1 MTTFIEDYL
10 VNPSDAI
17 ANARISADCRFSDL
31 ECQDDT
37 IYSQLPSPEFRLY
50 EEMLLS

>member
-17 ANARISADCRFSDL
+17 ANARISADGRFSDL
-31 ECQDDT
+31 ECQDDM
-37 IYSQLPSPEFRLY
+37 IYSQLSSPAFRLY